1 MKTKIPG
8 IHHVTAISG
17 AAQENLDFYTKMLGL
32 RFVKKTVNFDDP
44 GTYHLYYGNET
55 GTPGTIMTFFPW
67 ANAVPG
73 RVGSGMTSA
82 TAFSIPESSIDY
94 WMERFADAGYDFA
107 APVERFDDRVLGL
120 VDPHGLPL
128 ELVAHADGDRLPG
141 WADGPADPE
150 HAIRSFHGVTLNIAN
165 PQPTATLLTEVFGY
179 EKIGDSNGRL
189 RFQAAAGSDGTL
201 AHAAYVDLVSIPER
215 GRPGKGTIHHV
226 AFRVQDDDKQVEIR
240 RFIADIGF
248 NVTPVIDRNYFHS
261 IYFREPGGVLFE
273 IATDPPGFTAD
284 ESLDDLGTAL
294 KLPAQHEHRRSELEK
309 RLPALRV

>member
-17 AAQENLDFYTKMLGL
+17 DAQENLDFYTKMLGL

-67 ANAVPG
+67 AYAVPG
-73 RVGSGMTSA
+73 RAGTGMTEA
-82 TAFSIPESSIDY
+82 TAFSIPKGSIGY
-94 WMERFADAGYDFA
+94 WMARFADAGYDFA
-107 APVERFDDRVLGL
+107 APVRRFDEHVLAL
-120 VDPHGLPL
+120 KDPHGLPL
-128 ELVAHADGDRLPG
+128 ELIAHEEANTLPG
-141 WADGPADPE
+141 WANGPVPAE
-150 HAIRSFHGVTLNIAN
+150 HALRSFHGVTLNVTN
-165 PQPTATLLTEVFGY
+165 PEPTAILLKEVFGY
-179 EKIGDSNGRL
+179 ELIGEASGRM
-189 RFQAAAGSDGTL
+189 RFRAAANAAGDI
-201 AHAAYVDLVSIPER
+201 AHASTVDLISLPER
-215 GRPGKGTIHHV
+215 GRSGKGTVHHV
-226 AFRVQDDDKQVEIR
+226 AFRVPGDEEQQDIR

-284 ESLDDLGTAL
+284 ENLADLGTAL
-294 KLPAQHEHRRSELEK
+294 KLPPQHEPRRTELEK
-309 RLPALRV
+309 RLVPLSV